1 MQRDIGKEFMAASN
15 YPPETQTDEQKGLPK
30 PGNPDDPA
38 GHDKITF
45 KLPSPEDTVYSS
57 HSLSCGSES
66 SDGSKGSDSSCGSQ
80 SPEVSGG
87 SKEHLTLF
95 EILRTRRSVRR
106 YSAEE
111 ISAECLSYLL
121 WASCGVSGDSDEFRT
136 APSAGAIHPVETYIS
151 VQNCSWLPVKNG
163 IWYYHPTT
171 HELSLIS
178 EGTDAVAGLGRA
190 CMMQP
195 QVLRAPVVFFWT
207 AKPYRAVWKYGT
219 RGYRDIFLDAG
230 HICQNLYLAGVDAGI
245 GVCAINAF
253 ADEAVKAILH
263 LPEDETVVYA
273 ATCGHKRQ

>member
-38 GHDKITF
+38 GPDKITF

-57 HSLSCGSES
+57 HSLSCS
-66 SDGSKGSDSSCGSQ
+66 
-80 SPEVSGG
+80 

-171 HELSLIS
+171 
-178 EGTDAVAGLGRA
+178 
-190 CMMQP
+190 P
-195 QVLRAPVVFFWT
+195 
-207 AKPYRAVWKYGT
+207 
-219 RGYRDIFLDAG
+219 
-230 HICQNLYLAGVDAGI
+230 
-245 GVCAINAF
+245 
-253 ADEAVKAILH
+253 
-263 LPEDETVVYA
+263 LPDSDVPA
-273 ATCGHKRQ
+273 